1 MSIFSGLKAIATS
14 AIGKV
19 IRKGIKS
26 AGKQIVKGSKS
37 TFTKIVKG
45 LKGAGRSIAQGAGG
59 VKNVLEN
66 TKLLVRTLVR
76 DTNISK
82 NLGDVRRLMGILFK
96 GGRTRVARA
105 QAVKL
110 IASAKS
116 KIKSVRLN
124 NQLDNLRNIINNF
137 KGNTVD
143 SRSLFTKL
151 YNSIPSMKA
160 IQATVKSAGAGAQN
174 AVKEQVYDYLVGK
187 IALAGIG
194 AGITTAGTVGVVK
207 ALENKN

>member
-1 MSIFSGLKAIATS
+1 MSIFSALKGVATS

-45 LKGAGRSIAQGAGG
+45 LKGAGRSIAQAGG
-59 VKNVLEN
+59 GAKNVLEN

-76 DTNISK
+76 DKNIAK
-82 NLGDVRRLMGILFK
+82 NLSDIRKLMGILYK
-96 GGRTRVARA
+96 GGKTRVARE

-116 KIKSVRLN
+116 KIKNVRLN
-124 NQLDNLRNIINNF
+124 NQLDNLRGLINNM
-137 KGNTVD
+137 KGNTVEA
-143 SRSLFTKL
+143 RSLFSKV
-151 YNSIPSMKA
+151 YNAIPSMKA
-160 IQATVKSAGAGAQN
+160 IQASVKNAGASVQN
-174 AVKEQVYDYLVGK
+174 GVKEEVFDYLTGK
-187 IALAGIG
+187 IALGAIG
-194 AGITTAGTVGVVK
+194 AGITAAGTVGTVK
-207 ALENKN
+207 ALEK

>member
-14 AIGKV
+14 AVGKV

-45 LKGAGRSIAQGAGG
+45 LKGAGRSIAQAGG
-59 VKNVLEN
+59 GAKNVLEN

-76 DTNISK
+76 DKNIAK
-82 NLGDVRRLMGILFK
+82 NLSDIRKLMGILYK
-96 GGRTRVARA
+96 GGKVRVARE

-116 KIKSVRLN
+116 KIKNVRLN
-124 NQLDNLRNIINNF
+124 NQLDNLRNIINNMR
-137 KGNTVD
+137 GNTIEA
-143 SRSLFTKL
+143 RSLFSKV
-151 YNSIPSMKA
+151 YNAIPSMKA
-160 IQATVKSAGAGAQN
+160 IQASVKSAGSGVQN
-174 AVKEQVYDYLVGK
+174 AVKEEVYNYLTGK
-187 IALAGIG
+187 IALGAIG
-194 AGITTAGTVGVVK
+194 AGITTAGTVATVK
-207 ALENKN
+207 ALEK

>member
-1 MSIFSGLKAIATS
+1 MSIFSALKGIATS
-14 AIGKV
+14 AVGKV

-26 AGKQIVKGSKS
+26 AGKQIVKGSKA

-45 LKGAGRSIAQGAGG
+45 LKGAGRSIAQMAGG
-59 VKNVLEN
+59 AKNVLEN

-105 QAVKL
+105 QAIKL

-137 KGNTVD
+137 KGNTIEARTLF
-143 SRSLFTKL
+143 SRV
-151 YNSIPSMKA
+151 YNSIPSLKA
-160 IQATVKSAGAGAQN
+160 IQASVKSAGSGVQN
-174 AVKEQVYDYLVGK
+174 TVKEELYDYLTGK
-187 IALAGIG
+187 IALGAIG
-194 AGITTAGTVGVVK
+194 AGITAGGTIATVK
-207 ALENKN
+207 ALEK

>member
-1 MSIFSGLKAIATS
+1 MSIFSALKGVATS

-45 LKGAGRSIAQGAGG
+45 LKSAGRSIAQAGG
-59 VKNVLEN
+59 GAKNVLEN

-76 DTNISK
+76 DKNIAK
-82 NLGDVRRLMGILFK
+82 NLSDIRKLMGILYK
-96 GGRTRVARA
+96 GGKTRVARE

-116 KIKSVRLN
+116 KIKNVRLN
-124 NQLDNLRNIINNF
+124 NQLDNLRGLINNM
-137 KGNTVD
+137 KGNTID
-143 SRSLFTKL
+143 ARSLFSRV
-151 YNSIPSMKA
+151 YNAIPSMKS
-160 IQATVKSAGAGAQN
+160 IQASVKNAGASVQN
-174 AVKEQVYDYLVGK
+174 GVKEEVFDYLTGK
-187 IALAGIG
+187 IALGAIG
-194 AGITTAGTVGVVK
+194 AGITTGGAVATAK
-207 ALENKN
+207 ILEK

>member
-1 MSIFSGLKAIATS
+1 MSIFSALKGIATS
-14 AIGKV
+14 AVGKV

-26 AGKQIVKGSKS
+26 AGKQIVKGSKA

-45 LKGAGRSIAQGAGG
+45 LKGAGRSIAQMAGG
-59 VKNVLEN
+59 AKNVLEN

-96 GGRTRVARA
+96 GGRTRVARE

-116 KIKSVRLN
+116 KIKNVRLN
-124 NQLDNLRNIINNF
+124 NTLDNLRGLINNMR
-137 KGNTVD
+137 GNTIEARTLF
-143 SRSLFTKL
+143 SRV
-151 YNSIPSMKA
+151 YNSIPSLKA
-160 IQATVKSAGAGAQN
+160 IQASVKSAGSGVQN
-174 AVKEQVYDYLVGK
+174 TVKEELYDYLTGK
-187 IALAGIG
+187 IALGAIG
-194 AGITTAGTVGVVK
+194 AGITAGGTIATVK
-207 ALENKN
+207 ALEK

>member
-19 IRKGIKS
+19 SRKGIKS
-26 AGKQIVKGSKS
+26 AGKQIIKGSKS

-45 LKGAGRSIAQGAGG
+45 LKGAGRSIAQMAGG
-59 VKNVLEN
+59 AKNVLEN

-76 DTNISK
+76 DKNIAK
-82 NLGDVRRLMGILFK
+82 NLSDIRKLMGILYK
-96 GGRTRVARA
+96 GGKVRVARE

-116 KIKSVRLN
+116 KIKNVRLN
-124 NQLDNLRNIINNF
+124 NQLDNLRNIINNMR
-137 KGNTVD
+137 GNTIEA
-143 SRSLFTKL
+143 RSLFSKV

-160 IQATVKSAGAGAQN
+160 IQASVKSAGSGVQN
-174 AVKEQVYDYLVGK
+174 AVKEEVYNYLTGK
-187 IALAGIG
+187 IALGAIG
-194 AGITTAGTVGVVK
+194 AGITAGGTVGVVK

>member
-1 MSIFSGLKAIATS
+1 MSIFSALKGVATS

-26 AGKQIVKGSKS
+26 AGKQIIKGSKA

-45 LKGAGRSIAQGAGG
+45 LKGAGRSIAQAGGG

-76 DTNISK
+76 DKNIAK
-82 NLGDVRRLMGILFK
+82 NLSDIKKLMGILYK
-96 GGRTRVARA
+96 GGKTRVARE

-116 KIKSVRLN
+116 KIKNVRLN
-124 NQLDNLRNIINNF
+124 NQLSNLRNIINNM
-137 KGNTVD
+137 KGNTVEA
-143 SRSLFTKL
+143 RSLFSKV
-151 YNSIPSMKA
+151 YNAIPSMKA
-160 IQATVKSAGAGAQN
+160 IQASVKNAGASVQN
-174 AVKEQVYDYLVGK
+174 GVKEEVFDYLTGK
-187 IALAGIG
+187 IALGAIG
-194 AGITTAGTVGVVK
+194 AGITAGGTVATVK
-207 ALENKN
+207 ALEK

>member
-1 MSIFSGLKAIATS
+1 MSIFSALKGVATS

-45 LKGAGRSIAQGAGG
+45 LKSAGRSIAKAGG
-59 VKNVLEN
+59 GAKKVLEN

-76 DTNISK
+76 DKNIAK
-82 NLGDVRRLMGILFK
+82 NLSDIRKLMGILYK
-96 GGRTRVARA
+96 GGKTRVARE

-116 KIKSVRLN
+116 KIKNVRLN
-124 NQLDNLRNIINNF
+124 NQLDNLRGLINNM
-137 KGNTVD
+137 KGNTID
-143 SRSLFTKL
+143 ARSLFSRV
-151 YNSIPSMKA
+151 YNAIPSMKS
-160 IQATVKSAGAGAQN
+160 IQASVKNAGASVQN
-174 AVKEQVYDYLVGK
+174 GVKEEVFDYLTGK
-187 IALAGIG
+187 IALGAIS
-194 AGITTAGTVGVVK
+194 AGITAGGTVGVVK
-207 ALENKN
+207 ALEK

>member
-1 MSIFSGLKAIATS
+1 MSIFSALKGVATS

-45 LKGAGRSIAQGAGG
+45 LKSAGRSIAQAGG
-59 VKNVLEN
+59 GAKNVLEN

-76 DTNISK
+76 DKNIAK
-82 NLGDVRRLMGILFK
+82 NLSDIRKLMGILYK
-96 GGRTRVARA
+96 GGKTRVARE

-116 KIKSVRLN
+116 KIKNVRLN
-124 NQLDNLRNIINNF
+124 NQLDNLRGLINNM
-137 KGNTVD
+137 KGNTVEA
-143 SRSLFTKL
+143 RSLFSKV
-151 YNSIPSMKA
+151 YNAIPSMKA
-160 IQATVKSAGAGAQN
+160 IQASVKNAGASVQN
-174 AVKEQVYDYLVGK
+174 GVKEEVFDYLTGK
-187 IALAGIG
+187 IALGAIG
-194 AGITTAGTVGVVK
+194 AGITAGGAVATAK
-207 ALENKN
+207 ILEK